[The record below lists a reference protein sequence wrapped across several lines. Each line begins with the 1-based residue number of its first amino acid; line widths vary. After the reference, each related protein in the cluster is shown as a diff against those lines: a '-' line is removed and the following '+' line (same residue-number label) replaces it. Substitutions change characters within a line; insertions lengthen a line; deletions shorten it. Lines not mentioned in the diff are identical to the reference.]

1 MILARKMSRQDW
13 DEMYQ
18 NQREDV
24 TYQNQLEGTDQ
35 NHWEAKD
42 QNHCE
47 ANLEVR
53 TLVMVE

>member
-42 QNHCE
+42 
-47 ANLEVR
+47 
-53 TLVMVE
+53 